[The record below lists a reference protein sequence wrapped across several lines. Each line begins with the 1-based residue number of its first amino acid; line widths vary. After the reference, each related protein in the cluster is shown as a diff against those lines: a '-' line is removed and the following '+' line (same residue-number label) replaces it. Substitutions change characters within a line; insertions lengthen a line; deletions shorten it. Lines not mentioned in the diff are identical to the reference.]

1 MSNVKIFG
9 LGGLEEYG
17 KNLYC
22 VEVGEKIFVLDAG
35 LKFPEIE
42 LYGIDYILPDFSYL
56 VENKERVAGLFLSHG
71 HEDQI
76 GAVCHILNDV
86 QLNVYGSKFTLEVL
100 KESLK
105 DFGLKPEEH
114 KLYEITEFKTLK
126 FEETIVSFFKLT
138 HDIPDNLAIAIH
150 TPDGVIVYATDF
162 TFSQIASKKYK
173 TSFNKISDI
182 SKKGV
187 LALLVESY
195 GIFNAG
201 SGQYNDQFLYKLN
214 NVFKEAEGRLIFSL
228 YSTNLKRLQQVIDM
242 SIKYKK
248 KVAIIG
254 RRTQRLISIAMD
266 NGFLNIPDN
275 MLKSLKFIDEKNKNT
290 SEDLVCFVTGE
301 RHEPYFML
309 QRMCKRIDK
318 LIHIN
323 NKDTVAVLTKPLIG
337 TEKMAAKTLDELHK
351 SGAHVVTFGNDLLQE
366 SHPNIDE
373 VKMITNMLNP
383 RYIFPIKGEYR
394 DMLKV
399 MDVVKELGYSKENTI
414 LQGNGEIA
422 NIRDGKYVKTTEKI
436 KCSEILIDGK
446 LTDDIGEAVLKDRE
460 LLGEDGLLLAI
471 VLINAKTRKIVSG
484 PKIISKGFIYFNEEN
499 DLLDKIT
506 ETTTESVES
515 YLGSVQRIDWKE
527 LKKQMRN
534 DVKGF
539 IRKEISRSPIVMT
552 VALNSDK

>member
-1 MSNVKIFG
+1 MSNIKIFG

-22 VEVGEKIFVLDAG
+22 VEVQDKIFVLDAG
-35 LKFPEIE
+35 LKFPEVE

-76 GAVCHILNDV
+76 GAVSHILNEI
-86 QLNVYGSKFTLEVL
+86 QINVYASKFTLEVL
-100 KESLK
+100 KETLK
-105 DFGLKPEEH
+105 EFELDPNEH

-126 FEETIVSFFKLT
+126 FDDTIVSFFKLT

-150 TPDGVIVYATDF
+150 TEDGAIVYATDF

-214 NVFKEAEGRLIFSL
+214 NVFKVAEGRIIFSL

-242 SIKYKK
+242 SVKFNKK
-248 KVAIIG
+248 IAIIG
-254 RRTQRLISIAMD
+254 RKTQRLISIAMD
-266 NGFLNIPDN
+266 NGFLNIPDE
-275 MLKSLKFIDEKNKNT
+275 MLQSLKFIDEKNSNI
-290 SEDLVCFVTGE
+290 SDDLVCFVTGE

-309 QRMCKRIDK
+309 QRMCKKIDK
-318 LIHIN
+318 LVHIN
-323 NKDTVAVLTKPLIG
+323 DKDTVAILTKPLMG
-337 TEKMAAKTLDELHK
+337 TERMAAKTLDELHK
-351 SGAHVVTFGNDLLQE
+351 SGANVITFGGDLLQE

-383 RYIFPIKGEYR
+383 KYIFPIKGEYR
-394 DMLKV
+394 EMLKV
-399 MDVVKELGYSKENTI
+399 LEIVKELGYSNENTI
-414 LQGNGEIA
+414 LQGNGEVSI
-422 NIRDGKYVKTTEKI
+422 IKDGKHIKSTDRV

-446 LTDDIGEAVLKDRE
+446 LAEDIGEAVLKDRE

-471 VLINAKTRKIVSG
+471 VLVNARTKKIVSG

-499 DLLDKIT
+499 ELLDSIT
-506 ETTTESVES
+506 ETTVNSVEN
-515 YLGSVQRIDWKE
+515 YLSNTQRVDWKE
-527 LKKQMRN
+527 LKKEMRN
-534 DVKGF
+534 DIKGF
-539 IRKEISRSPIVMT
+539 IRKETNRSPIVMT

>member
-22 VEVGEKIFVLDAG
+22 VEVQDKIFVLDAG
-35 LKFPEIE
+35 LKFPEVE

-56 VENKERVAGLFLSHG
+56 VENKERIAGLFLTHG

-76 GAVCHILNDV
+76 GAVSHILNEI
-86 QLNVYGSKFTLEVL
+86 QINVYASKFTLEVL
-100 KESLK
+100 KETLK
-105 DFGLKPEEH
+105 DFGLNPDEH

-126 FEETIVSFFKLT
+126 FDETIVSFFKLT

-150 TPDGVIVYATDF
+150 TEDGVIVYATDF

-195 GIFNAG
+195 GIFSAG

-214 NVFKEAEGRLIFSL
+214 NVFKVAEGRIIFSL

-242 SIKYKK
+242 SVKYHK

-266 NGFLNIPDN
+266 NGFLNIPDDI
-275 MLKSLKFIDEKNKNT
+275 LKNLKFIDDKNGNI
-290 SEDLVCFVTGE
+290 EDDLVCFVTGE

-309 QRMCKRIDK
+309 QRMCKKIDK

-323 NKDTVAVLTKPLIG
+323 NRDTVAILTKPLMG
-337 TEKMAAKTLDELHK
+337 TERMAAKTLDELHK
-351 SGAHVVTFGNDLLQE
+351 TDANVITFSSDLLQE

-373 VKMITNMLNP
+373 VKMMTNMLNP
-383 RYIFPIKGEYR
+383 KYIFPIKGEYR
-394 DMLKV
+394 EMLKLL
-399 MDVVKELGYSKENTI
+399 DVVKELGYTKDNTI
-414 LQGNGEIA
+414 LQGNGEVAVIK
-422 NIRDGKYVKTTEKI
+422 DGKHVKSTERV

-446 LTDDIGEAVLKDRE
+446 LTEDIGEAVLKDRE

-471 VLINAKTRKIVSG
+471 VLVNARTKKIVSG

-499 DLLDKIT
+499 ELLDRIT
-506 ETTTESVES
+506 ETTTDSVEE
-515 YLGSVQRIDWKE
+515 YLRHTQRIDWKE

-539 IRKEISRSPIVMT
+539 IRKETNRSPIVMT
-552 VALNSDK
+552 VALNSEK